1 MSKICAILQLVLAS
15 LNHTYL
21 STRCA
26 KLVTKPDKLQGVFLA
41 HVIVCW
47 CIILKIRSQG
57 LDDLLK
63 ISFSTDCSIPA
74 YEGRR
79 EFFFKLSIE
88 PFLPDF
94 AS

>member
-1 MSKICAILQLVLAS
+1 MPKICAILQLVLAS

-26 KLVTKPDKLQGVFLA
+26 KLVTKPDKLQGVFL
-41 HVIVCW
+41 
-47 CIILKIRSQG
+47 ILKTRSQG

>member
-1 MSKICAILQLVLAS
+1 MPKICAILRLVLAS

-26 KLVTKPDKLQGVFLA
+26 KLITKLDKLQGVFL
-41 HVIVCW
+41 
-47 CIILKIRSQG
+47 ILKTRSQG

-79 EFFFKLSIE
+79 EFLFKLSI
-88 PFLPDF
+88 
-94 AS
+94 